1 MTTPKVVTGAEARA
15 RQKISRQAIL
25 MAAEAFDVDPLM
37 IVLGMQLRRTGRK
50 DLCDA
55 VFQGRLD
62 LHQALKIAR
71 TPPGPQ
77 GDLFGFYRAR
87 SSFGPQGR

>member
-1 MTTPKVVTGAEARA
+1 MSTMTVKVVTGAEARA
-15 RQKISRQAIL
+15 RQKIRRQAIL
-25 MAAEAFDVDPLM
+25 LAADAFDVDPSMVILGLQLM
-37 IVLGMQLRRTGRK
+37 RTGRK

-55 VFQGRLD
+55 VSCGRLD

-77 GDLFGFYRAR
+77 GDLFGY
-87 SSFGPQGR
+87 